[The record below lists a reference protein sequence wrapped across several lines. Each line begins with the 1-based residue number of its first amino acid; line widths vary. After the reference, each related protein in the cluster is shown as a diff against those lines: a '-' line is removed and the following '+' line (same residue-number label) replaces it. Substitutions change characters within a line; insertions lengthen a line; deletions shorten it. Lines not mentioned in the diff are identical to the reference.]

1 MYENVVFVKLL
12 DKKLK
17 IMMKSKKKF
26 DVYFGKYSLNKK
38 IFNNV
43 FSLSADNEAVD
54 VKWEVI
60 DDDQEIE
67 THKPTDK
74 DPLGIKI
81 VLHLS
86 ISFILLC
93 FKNIQIYL
101 VVLLV
106 NPMKKK
112 HLKKVN

>member
-1 MYENVVFVKLL
+1 
-12 DKKLK
+12 
-17 IMMKSKKKF
+17 MKSKKKF

-81 VLHLS
+81 VHIFRFHLFYFVLRTYRS
-86 ISFILLC
+86 IWWC
-93 FKNIQIYL
+93 C
-101 VVLLV
+101 
-106 NPMKKK
+106 
-112 HLKKVN
+112 